1 MASNDNRSP
10 GDFQKS
16 LGVWLSLVV
25 LMFCAV
31 VAIQIDAHRPLL
43 PHAIPPTAARVAN
56 TKRAPQAG
64 TVVGPSSVGPSSA
77 KTDVKPDLSAS
88 PSKSPLIRVN
98 VTPGAVA
105 SFRLEIRGPY
115 SIRALG
121 TSKQLSKGDSL
132 AATVVLP
139 TATGLRIGEKSYS
152 ATQLEVIAKE
162 PPAIR
167 VDDHLYRGVMRL
179 FRRTDGSV
187 SAVNVLPV
195 EEYLASVVDS
205 EMPAA
210 FPAAAREAQAIV
222 SRTYAFYQMA
232 HADPAAVYDL
242 FSSQRSQKYQG
253 VEYLTAGRRLAG
265 ESESSRQAVA
275 ATHGI
280 VCTYRGKL
288 FCTYYSAVCGG
299 RTTDGSQ
306 IFTDA
311 VDILKPVTCD
321 GCRDSEYHRWIV
333 SIGKDEFLKAV
344 QQKGAITKIVTIRQ
358 FEPPGSGKISRFEFS
373 DGKKT
378 AALTGVELRERL
390 PPGVLRSPH
399 FTLHLEKNTIRA
411 DGRGHGHG
419 VGFCQWGARG
429 LALIGKKS
437 QEIVHHYYP
446 GAKLEV
452 KKY

>member
-31 VAIQIDAHRPLL
+31 GAVQIDAHRPL
-43 PHAIPPTAARVAN
+43 PSHAIPPTAARVAN
-56 TKRAPQAG
+56 TKRVPQPGAD
-64 TVVGPSSVGPSSA
+64 VGSPSVGPASA
-77 KTDVKPDLSAS
+77 RTDVKPDLSAN

-98 VTPGAVA
+98 VTPGGTA

-115 SIRALG
+115 SIHELG
-121 TSKQLSKGDSL
+121 TSKRLSKSDSL

-139 TATGLRIGEKSYS
+139 TATGLKIGEKSYS
-152 ATQLEVIAKE
+152 TTQLEVIAKE
-162 PPAIR
+162 SAAIR
-167 VDDHLYRGVMRL
+167 VDDHLYRGAMRL
-179 FRRTDGSV
+179 FRRTDGLV

-253 VEYLTAGRRLAG
+253 VEYIAAGRRLAG

-275 ATHGI
+275 ATRGI

-311 VDILKPVTCD
+311 VEILKPVTCD
-321 GCRDSEYHRWIV
+321 GCRDSEYHRWSV

-344 QQKGAITKIVTIRQ
+344 QQKGAITKIATIRQ
-358 FEPPGSGKISRFEFS
+358 FESPGSGKISRFEFS

-378 AALTGVELRERL
+378 VALTGVELRERL
-390 PPGVLRSPH
+390 PAGVFRSPH
-399 FTLHLEKNTIRA
+399 FTLHQEKTSFRA

-429 LALIGKKS
+429 LALTGKKS

>member
-1 MASNDNRSP
+1 MASHDNRSP
-10 GDFQKS
+10 GDLQKS
-16 LGVWLSLVV
+16 LGVWLSLVA
-25 LMFCAV
+25 LIFCAV
-31 VAIQIDAHRPLL
+31 VAIQIDAHRPL
-43 PHAIPPTAARVAN
+43 PSHAIPPTAARVAN
-56 TKRAPQAG
+56 TRRAPQSG
-64 TVVGPSSVGPSSA
+64 TVARPSPVVPSSA
-77 KTDVKPDLSAS
+77 RMDVKPDLSVS

-98 VTPGAVA
+98 VTPGGAA

-115 SIRALG
+115 SIRELG

-139 TATGLRIGEKSYS
+139 TTTGLRIGDKSYS
-152 ATQLEVIAKE
+152 ATQLEITPKE
-162 PPAIR
+162 SPAIR
-167 VDDHLYRGVMRL
+167 VDDHLYRGTMRL

-187 SAVNVLPV
+187 SAVNALPV

-253 VEYLTAGRRLAG
+253 VEYVASGRRLAG

-275 ATHGI
+275 ATQGI
-280 VCTYRGKL
+280 ICTYRGKL

-311 VDILKPVTCD
+311 VEILKPVTCD
-321 GCRDSEYHRWIV
+321 GCRDSEYHRWSV
-333 SIGKDEFLKAV
+333 SIDKDEFLKAV
-344 QQKGAITKIVTIRQ
+344 KQKGAITKIATIRQ
-358 FEPPGSGKISRFEFS
+358 FESPGSGKISRFEFS
-373 DGKKT
+373 DGKQS
-378 AALTGVELRERL
+378 AALSGVELRERL
-390 PPGVLRSPH
+390 PAGVLRSPH
-399 FTLHLEKNTIRA
+399 FTLHQEKTSIRA

-429 LALIGKKS
+429 LALSGKKS

-446 GAKLEV
+446 GARLEV

>member
-1 MASNDNRSP
+1 MTSNDNRSP

-16 LGVWLSLVV
+16 LGVWLSLLALV
-25 LMFCAV
+25 FCAV
-31 VAIQIDAHRPLL
+31 IAIQIDSRQPL
-43 PHAIPPTAARVAN
+43 PSQAIPPTAARVAN
-56 TKRAPQAG
+56 TKRAPQEKVA
-64 TVVGPSSVGPSSA
+64 VGSTPS
-77 KTDVKPDLSAS
+77 TTEIKPDRLAS

-98 VTPGAVA
+98 VTPGGTA
-105 SFRLEIRGPY
+105 SFQLEIRGPY
-115 SIRALG
+115 SIREVG
-121 TSKQLSKGDSL
+121 KSKTLSSGPSL
-132 AATVVLP
+132 AAVAVAP
-139 TATGLRIGEKSYS
+139 TANGLRIGEKSYS
-152 ATQLEVIAKE
+152 ATQLEVVSKDSPSIK
-162 PPAIR
+162 

-195 EEYLASVVDS
+195 EEYLGSVVDS

-222 SRTYAFYQMA
+222 SRTYALYQMA
-232 HADPAAVYDL
+232 HADPVAVYDL

-253 VEYLTAGRRLAG
+253 VEYVAGGRRLAG

-275 ATHGI
+275 ATHGVI
-280 VCTYRGKL
+280 CTYKGKL

-299 RTTDGSQ
+299 RTTEGSQ

-311 VDILKPVTCD
+311 VEILKPVTCD
-321 GCRDSEYHRWIV
+321 GCRDSEYHRWAA
-333 SIGKDEFLKAV
+333 SITKDDFLKAV
-344 QQKGAITKIVTIRQ
+344 QQKGAISRIATIRQ
-358 FEPPGSGKISRFEFS
+358 FESPGSGKISRFEFS
-373 DGKKT
+373 DGKRT
-378 AALTGVELRERL
+378 AALSGVELRERL
-390 PPGVLRSPH
+390 PAGVLRSPH
-399 FTLHLEKNTIRA
+399 FTLHLEKTTVRA

-429 LALIGKKS
+429 LALTGKKS
-437 QEIVHHYYP
+437 HEIVHHYYP